1 MTFSITIETDNAAFR
16 SGDCAEELIWIL
28 QQQVIP
34 GIHAH
39 KATFNLLDSNGNKVG
54 KVVFK

>member
-1 MTFSITIETDNAAFR
+1 MTFSITIEADNAAFDA
-16 SGDCAEELIWIL
+16 GHCKEELVWIL

-34 GIHAH
+34 GIYAG
-39 KATFNLLDSNGNKVG
+39 KAAFNLLDSNGNKVG

>member
-1 MTFSITIETDNAAFR
+1 MTFSITIKTDNAAFW
-16 SGDCAEELIWIL
+16 GGNCAEELIWIL

-34 GIHAH
+34 GIQAH
-39 KATFNLLDSNGNKVG
+39 KVAFNLLDSNGNKVG